1 MMLARL
7 EYGLPLDITEYQY
20 QYYVNRCSG
29 WYSLLKIWMVISC
42 PCMSTLPI

>member
-20 QYYVNRCSG
+20 QYY
-29 WYSLLKIWMVISC
+29 L
-42 PCMSTLPI
+42 STALVLGL